1 MSNTKNF
8 VDLQAGFYNA
18 LSQGL
23 GYSPTDPFQLIQP
36 SPPLTGGQEGDE
48 LLWNYLNA
56 IPPASLTQNTTVS
69 GGNQFLADYQAV
81 MSALQAAPNNFQSTI
96 GDACFNAYQK
106 ALAAGDVKPGPMNF
120 RNWALYNGTCSGVAV
135 SGASALAAAMLDP
148 IFAAQMNVLPYKPAG
163 TESVTF
169 APGYKK
175 MLALLQK
182 APSRFFSISAGDW
195 NTDVSKTWTGGSDS
209 GFFGL
214 WGGSSSESTL
224 SQKFASSAVS
234 LSASF
239 AHVLPFNATPGD
251 WYSSSALG
259 LAYNSPNAA
268 PWNPANPINWDKTFG
283 PQGNMQR
290 FAANL
295 LIVDQMEVVV
305 TSSAS
310 YSTLEQTEIQQNS
323 SKGLWPFYTGSG
335 GSSSSTSVSFDSSGE
350 MQVKITSQPNA
361 PIVIGCNVLTAA
373 VYLGHEAAAAKV
385 LARTFYP
392 DR

>member
-1 MSNTKNF
+1 MANTKNF

-18 LSQGL
+18 LAQGL

-36 SPPLTGGQEGDE
+36 SPPLTGGAEGDQ
-48 LLWNYLNA
+48 LLWNYFNGL
-56 IPPASLTQNTTVS
+56 PPASLTQNTTIS
-69 GGNQFLADYQAV
+69 GGNQYLANYQAV
-81 MSALQAAPNNFQSTI
+81 MSALQAAPNNFKSTI
-96 GDACFNAYQK
+96 GEACFNTYQT
-106 ALAAGDVKPGPMNF
+106 ALQNGDVEPGPAAF
-120 RNWALYNGTCSGVAV
+120 RNWALYNGTCSAVAV

-148 IFAAQMNVLPYKPAG
+148 IFAAQINVLPFKPAG

-169 APGYKK
+169 VPGYKK
-175 MLALLQK
+175 MLALLKK
-182 APSRFFSISAGDW
+182 APGRSFSVAAGDW
-195 NTDVSKTWTGGSDS
+195 STDVSKTWTGGSDS

-224 SQKFASSAVS
+224 SEKFASSAVS

-268 PWNPANPINWDKTFG
+268 PWNPESPITWDKTFG

-290 FAANL
+290 FAVNL
-295 LIVDQMEVVV
+295 LIADEMEVMV

-310 YSTLEQTEIQQNS
+310 YSTLEQTEIKQNS
-323 SKGLWPFYTGSG
+323 SKGLWPFYSGSS
-335 GSSSSTSVSFDSSGE
+335 GSSSSTSVSFDASGE
-350 MQVKITSQPNA
+350 MQVKITSGPNA
-361 PIVIGCNVLTAA
+361 PVVIGCNVLAA
-373 VYLGHEAAAAKV
+373 SMYLGHEAAAAKV